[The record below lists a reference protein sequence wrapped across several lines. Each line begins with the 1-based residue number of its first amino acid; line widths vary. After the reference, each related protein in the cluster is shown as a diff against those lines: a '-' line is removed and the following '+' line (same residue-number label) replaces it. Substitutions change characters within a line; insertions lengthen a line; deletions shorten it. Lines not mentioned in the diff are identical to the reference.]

1 MSHKPQKWIISRRKN
16 ESCPVLSQLITLRE
30 PPVSLNHGR
39 EHITETMK
47 LKNRQV
53 SAFFRFSTKCSIS
66 TLNKRAS
73 FTRIHE
79 YLLLKENTNA
89 ERSRSAY
96 WKTSSDSCSW
106 DTSQHRV
113 VCIKAPLTG
122 NMFSQ
127 CYLYK
132 NIYTKMKRGL
142 RWDPAGSLRDS
153 EETRFMSLGSVDH
166 QTERHAA
173 ASCPARL
180 WSVGGQTSET
190 VIVGGGGPDVRPI
203 SSPHVQVFFSALFSS
218 LFLHVWFIQSSRFI
232 KHDVFWHSGH
242 FLLYLLHLFIFVDIF
257 FWQFFHWKYF
267 ACLCFEMLLP
277 VIYVLAHLLIDV

>member
-180 WSVGGQTSET
+180 RLWSVGGQTSET

-242 FLLYLLHLFIFVDIF
+242 FYSIYYICSYLWIF
-257 FWQFFHWKYF
+257 FSDSFFTENILHVCVLKCYF
-267 ACLCFEMLLP
+267 QLFMF
-277 VIYVLAHLLIDV
+277 